1 MELGPRQMA
10 GHVDRFKDPTLI
22 QVAAISYLDL
32 LSWSYFQNLIQNH
45 NVSCNVSECI

>member
-22 QVAAISYLDL
+22 QVAAISYLGGRTFKI
-32 LSWSYFQNLIQNH
+32 Y
-45 NVSCNVSECI
+45 CNSEP